1 MDWMDGLLGIG
12 LVALISVAIGLIWPP
27 YGYIVGAL
35 VGVFLAWRALKQRR
49 KLLAEHKEDPK

>member
-1 MDWMDGLLGIG
+1 MDGLLGIG